1 MIEAEMEGTQHPKLW
16 HGVEVSA
23 NCNVNEK

>member
-1 MIEAEMEGTQHPKLW
+1 MVEAEMEGTQGLKLW